1 MLQQILVLLLS
12 LILVVLFIVTGSH
25 LTIVVSCKG
34 VRGSAELL
42 QKNDAS
48 EEAVLVNNVHTAA
61 VRELKLKTG
70 WKIAVDKVH
79 SRRDSFLSPTQRSSS
94 TAREKVESPAEIA
107 DRKRELKVGRR
118 SLIVKEKK
126 NESGFVAYSA
136 DYGKPRH
143 HPPKNN

>member
-12 LILVVLFIVTGSH
+12 LILVVF
-25 LTIVVSCKG
+25 
-34 VRGSAELL
+34 
-42 QKNDAS
+42 
-48 EEAVLVNNVHTAA
+48 
-61 VRELKLKTG
+61 
-70 WKIAVDKVH
+70 
-79 SRRDSFLSPTQRSSS
+79 FLSPTQRSSS
-94 TAREKVESPAEIA
+94 TAREK
-107 DRKRELKVGRR
+107 LKVGRR